1 MKARNF
7 ILAAATGMTLATS
20 ALAFDSFGDAF
31 AVAFGDSMW
40 TDLLARQQVASSES
54 APVRPELNGATTQA
68 ITGPDFDHETQ
79 SISRSLQRGDLPI
92 ATAATGD
99 AGVAGSAG
107 VVMGPDGQARD
118 TGSVWFDNYVAQ
130 LSRRLQLDEPAFE

>member
-20 ALAFDSFGDAF
+20 ALAFDSLGDAS

-40 TDLLARQQVASSES
+40 TDLLARQQVASGET
-54 APVRPELNGATTQA
+54 APAQPELNSRTTQA
-68 ITGPDFDHETQ
+68 ITGADFDHETL
-79 SISRSLQRGDLPI
+79 SISRSLQRSDLSI
-92 ATAATGD
+92 ATATTGD
-99 AGVAGSAG
+99 AGMAGSAG

-118 TGSVWFDNYVAQ
+118 TGSAWFDDYVDQ
-130 LSRRLQLDEPAFE
+130 LSRRLQLDEAAFE